1 MTDAVNGG
9 DPDFGDLNFFSVKI
23 DWNTL
28 KTELDGCM
36 GCLDFR
42 GPSSSFMMDRFLST
56 CLSAAQE
63 FVPLRKILPKHKHKI
78 PKDHRIL
85 MRQRRRIIQ
94 QRAVDT
100 GGTRR
105 DILDHQ
111 LAEIEKSRQQSH
123 LQQADFEEDGAVK
136 NIKQNP
142 KFFYAYARKF
152 SEIKVGIGSLIDATS
167 SLITCP

>member
-28 KTELDGCM
+28 KTELDRCM

-63 FVPLRKILPKHKHKI
+63 FVPLRKILSKHKHKI

-85 MRQRRRIIQ
+85 MRHRCRIIQ
-94 QRAVDT
+94 QRAVAT

-105 DILDHQ
+105 DVLDHH
-111 LAEIEKSRQQSH
+111 LAETEKSRQQSH
-123 LQQADFEEDGAVK
+123 LQQADFEEDRAVE
-136 NIKQNP
+136 NIKQIP

-152 SEIKVGIGSLIDATS
+152 SRDKSGDWFSY
-167 SLITCP
+167 